1 MAVYIS
7 WHRSPGHSMS
17 SESNSAYLHAY
28 EANIPPLYTILAS
41 LTWVLLDY
49 FYTLEDE
56 VRLVW
61 PQRWNRGK
69 IMFLWMRYYTIFLVA
84 ANALQIHLFT
94 IPGIT
99 SNTVCLA
106 VDPML
111 RIAGAISL
119 WSVEIII
126 QLRIYALYGCSRKIA
141 IFNAALFFC
150 AILAFVGILTD
161 LAIGRQKAI
170 KSAIRLTLIGCPVVN
185 TPIEWSE
192 WIPATIYE
200 VILFGFALYK
210 YVEVLDLSRLP
221 AAKKVMILT
230 RVLVNDNILYFFGV
244 TIVLL
249 LNNLEV
255 SGKTKIPWFGY
266 GPFYAS
272 LGIMT
277 TRMLLHLLESTLK
290 YDEVNIVAA
299 DLDWTIDQNHDR
311 LRFGSVSLF
320 STV

>member
-1 MAVYIS
+1 MEQGQSHVPLDALLY
-7 WHRSPGHSMS
+7 
-17 SESNSAYLHAY
+17 
-28 EANIPPLYTILAS
+28 NIPRGGKRPPDTSIHNTGHHFQHS
-41 LTWVLLDY
+41 VRHRPSNVINVIRD
-49 FYTLEDE
+49 
-56 VRLVW
+56 VRLTDYCY
-61 PQRWNRGK
+61 G
-69 IMFLWMRYYTIFLVA
+69 
-84 ANALQIHLFT
+84 
-94 IPGIT
+94 
-99 SNTVCLA
+99 SCLA
-106 VDPML
+106 VDPIL

-119 WSVEIII
+119 WSVEIVI
-126 QLRIYALYGCSRKIA
+126 QLRIYVLYRCSRKIA

-210 YVEVLDLSRLP
+210 YMKAPDLSRLP
-221 AAKKVMILT
+221 ALKKITVLS
-230 RVLVNDNILYFFGV
+230 RVLVNDNILYFLGV

-255 SGKTKIPWFGY
+255 SGKTKIPWFSY

-277 TRMLLHLLESTLK
+277 TRMLLHLLKSTLQ
-290 YDEVNIVAA
+290 DGDSDMVTA
-299 DLDWTIDQNHDR
+299 DLNWTIDQPHGSI
-311 LRFGSVSLF
+311 RFRSVS
-320 STV
+320 STA